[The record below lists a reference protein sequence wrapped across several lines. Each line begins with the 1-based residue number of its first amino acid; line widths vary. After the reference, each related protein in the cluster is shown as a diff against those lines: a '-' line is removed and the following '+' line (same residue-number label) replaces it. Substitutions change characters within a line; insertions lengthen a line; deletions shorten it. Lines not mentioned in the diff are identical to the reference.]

1 MTADVAMKDS
11 AAPFAGEIRVLA
23 RGLDFPEGPAFA
35 PDGSLW
41 CVEARGGALVQWSEA
56 GLQRHESGG
65 LPCGL
70 AFDADGRAWFC
81 DAKQMAVRCY
91 DPARHAWETVATRV
105 DGAPLN
111 APNDLAFDAVGNLVF
126 SCPGDSRFEPTGSVC
141 CLRPDGTVTT
151 IQHGLLFPNGIVF
164 GADNRSLMV
173 AETYGRRVWKGTW
186 DAATATWSAAA
197 PWADLG
203 GDPGPDGMALGA
215 DGPLYVAAL
224 RAGAVK
230 AIDGTGTVVAA
241 YPVPGPRPTNVAFD
255 PSGVLGMVVTE
266 AEHGLLLSVSNG
278 VRGVPPFRPSR
289 PWPRGT
295 NAP

>member
-1 MTADVAMKDS
+1 MTTDRAEDGDATGI
-11 AAPFAGEIRVLA
+11 AGPIRVLA
-23 RGLDFPEGPAFA
+23 SGLDFPEGPAFA
-35 PDGSLW
+35 PDGTLW
-41 CVEARGGALVQWSEA
+41 CVEARGGALVHWSEG
-56 GLQRHESGG
+56 GLVRHHSDG

-70 AFDADGRAWFC
+70 AFDRDGRAWFC

-91 DPARHAWETVATRV
+91 DPAHDAWDTAATHV

-126 SCPGDSRFEPTGSVC
+126 SCPGDSRFDPTGSVC

-164 GADNRSLMV
+164 GADNRALMV
-173 AETYGRRVWKGTW
+173 AETYGKRVWKGAW
-186 DAATATWSAAA
+186 DAASTTWSDAQ

-203 GDPGPDGMALGA
+203 GEPGPDGMALGT
-215 DGPLYVAAL
+215 DGLLYVAAL

-230 AIDGTGTVVAA
+230 AIDATGAVAA
-241 YPVPGPRPTNVAFD
+241 TYPVPGPRPTNVAFD

-266 AEHGLLLSVSNG
+266 AEHGLLLSVPNG
-278 VRGVPPFRPSR
+278 VRGVLPFRPSR

-295 NAP
+295 GAP